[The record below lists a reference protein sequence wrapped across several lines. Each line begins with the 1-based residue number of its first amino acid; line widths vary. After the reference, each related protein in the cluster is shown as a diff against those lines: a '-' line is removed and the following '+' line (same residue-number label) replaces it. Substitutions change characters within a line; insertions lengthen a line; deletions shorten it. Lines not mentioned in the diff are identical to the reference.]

1 MSSLE
6 ERARK
11 RKDWPIRKFDSLDAM
26 RKQQVIDWQARTGE
40 ERRQAAWE
48 LARDYWVDIKKKT
61 EDELRFQRSVGHS
74 TSGRR

>member
-11 RKDWPIRKFDSLDAM
+11 RQDWVVRKFDSFDAM
-26 RKQQVIDWQARTGE
+26 RKQQVVDWQACTGE
-40 ERRQAAWE
+40 ERRKAAWE
-48 LARDYWVDIKKKT
+48 LARDYWVGIKHKT
-61 EDELRFQRSVGHS
+61 EDELRLQRSIGHS